1 MEELL
6 EEILAQ
12 YDLEVDKIVR
22 TRGGWLL
29 YTDAGLCMLREGQQ
43 KAEGFEFTRNV
54 REYLETVFHDPDF
67 VSDLIDSG
75 DGVLVSKRIH

>member
-1 MEELL
+1 MYRALIVEDE
-6 EEILAQ
+6 
-12 YDLEVDKIVR
+12 DL
-22 TRGGWLL
+22 
-29 YTDAGLCMLREGQQ
+29 M
-43 KAEGFEFTRNV
+43 